1 MHGPVQSTA
10 VNKEPQMSRLTTL
23 RRSAL
28 VGVATTAAVALGA
41 GPALA
46 HHCFVPMYN
55 LNGPSSPNWWVYTA
69 ESAAAEIAGVTPE
82 CREAVD
88 AGYDALEEAG
98 LPVGIKIF
106 GKMTIGDPKG
116 EERIPNPNGA
126 NGKGLEYF
134 GAGSTLPDEMLGVW
148 IDAAMAYDCGL

>member
-1 MHGPVQSTA
+1 
-10 VNKEPQMSRLTTL
+10 MSRLTTL

-28 VGVATTAAVALGA
+28 VSVATTAAVALGA

-46 HHCFVPMYN
+46 YHCFVPMYN
-55 LNGPSSPNWWVYTA
+55 LNGPSSPNWFVVSA
-69 ESAAAEIAGVTPE
+69 EMGAMFEVGYEVPCDGGA
-82 CREAVD
+82 D
-88 AGYDALEEAG
+88 AGYAALQAAG

-106 GKMTIGDPKG
+106 EKMTIGDPKG

-134 GAGSTLPDEMLGVW
+134 GAGSELPLQMVGTF
-148 IDAAMAYDCGL
+148 IAAADAYCGEAP